1 MAGIYKVFVGGI
13 YHWRAVF
20 GMRYAVCGM
29 RFVVCGYAFLSARR
43 MPHSARRLVRFINRH
58 PFTLRMGRI
67 KTQLVKRKTYELLRK
82 FRDKFT
88 SDFDTNKQ
96 RVNELIPG
104 ASKKLRNIIA
114 GYLTRLIKRNQ
125 DSA

>member
-1 MAGIYKVFVGGI
+1 
-13 YHWRAVF
+13 
-20 GMRYAVCGM
+20 
-29 RFVVCGYAFLSARR
+29 
-43 MPHSARRLVRFINRH
+43 
-58 PFTLRMGRI
+58 MGRI

-82 FRDKFT
+82 FSGKFT
-88 SDFDTNKQ
+88 ADFDTNKQ

-125 DSA
+125 DLA